1 MVIKGKKHRQAAFSL
16 ELHGRSMLVMRL
28 EAKQPPAGRVL
39 KRLSG
44 FQENAAKHRESR
56 RG

>member
-1 MVIKGKKHRQAAFSL
+1 
-16 ELHGRSMLVMRL
+16 MLVMRL
-28 EAKQPPAGRVL
+28 EAKQPPAGKVF

-44 FQENAAKHRESR
+44 FQENAAKHRESS

>member
-1 MVIKGKKHRQAAFSL
+1 
-16 ELHGRSMLVMRL
+16 MLVMRL
-28 EAKQPPAGRVL
+28 EAKQPPAGKIL

-44 FQENAAKHRESR
+44 FQENVAKHIESS

>member
-1 MVIKGKKHRQAAFSL
+1 MVIKGKIPTDRVPR
-16 ELHGRSMLVMRL
+16 ELRGRSMLVMRL
-28 EAKQPPAGRVL
+28 EAKQPPAGKVL

-44 FQENAAKHRESR
+44 FQENAAKHRESS